1 MKLSEVELFS
11 HETSFVIK
19 FTHPVPVCRRLFPFG
34 VGTCFLTL
42 NGGVNTA
49 DIVIPVKTPTNIQNI
64 ENIVTKF
71 IHYLLQFHQSQHYSI
86 MV

>member
-19 FTHPVPVCRRLFPFG
+19 FTHPVSVCRRLFPFG

-49 DIVIPVKTPTNIQNI
+49 DMVIPVKNPTNIQNI
-64 ENIVTKF
+64 ENIVIDF
-71 IHYLLQFHQSQHYSI
+71 IYH
-86 MV
+86 